1 MNINSIINRA
11 VAGVDSGLN
20 NARNI
25 SSQLNY
31 GAPQPEEDEN
41 NTAVSRVE
49 KAGDSELGRII
60 DESA

>member
-1 MNINSIINRA
+1 MNINSVINRA
-11 VAGVDSGLN
+11 VSGVDNGLN
-20 NARNI
+20 NARSV

-31 GAPQPEEDEN
+31 GAPIKERDET

-49 KAGDSELGRII
+49 KATDSELGRII

>member
-1 MNINSIINRA
+1 MNINSVINRA

-31 GAPQPEEDEN
+31 GAPQREEDEN

-49 KAGDSELGRII
+49 KATDSELGKII
-60 DESA
+60 DESV